1 MEQPSMS
8 AQDLPSSKTEVLLRV
23 KRIGIDKTWQVA
35 PYSIKSVA
43 GAERLA
49 EWLKQS
55 FPPFEYLV
63 IS

>member
-1 MEQPSMS
+1 MS
-8 AQDLPSSKTEVLLRV
+8 EMQSSKTEVLLLV
-23 KRIGIDKTWQVA
+23 KRIGIDNTWQVA
-35 PYSIKSVA
+35 PYPIKSVA

-55 FPPFEYLV
+55 FPPFEYRV